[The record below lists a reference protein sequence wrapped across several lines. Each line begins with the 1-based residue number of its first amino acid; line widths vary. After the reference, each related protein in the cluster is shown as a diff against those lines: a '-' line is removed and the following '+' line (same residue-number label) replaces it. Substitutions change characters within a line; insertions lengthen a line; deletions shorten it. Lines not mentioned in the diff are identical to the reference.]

1 MLDTLRARLTLWYS
15 VVLAVL
21 LLLFSLTSYLLFS
34 RAANRRTDA
43 DLAELANSFL
53 VTFQDELKD
62 PDKPGGLQAA
72 ARQAMLEHHVR
83 GDVLLIVDAAGGV
96 VANSADLIPS
106 SAAASSVAARAVAS
120 SDFHKFVSAVSSSLS
135 NRSYQTIAS
144 EKGGFRAYATSF
156 SANSQNWLLV
166 ILRSLHA
173 QQEMLEQIRIALA
186 WLIPV
191 GVLFAGSGG
200 YFLACRSLT
209 PVAAMGRQ
217 AERISAA
224 NLHERLAV
232 SNANDELGSLA
243 RTFNDLLDR
252 LDHSFERQRRFI
264 SDASHELRTP
274 VSILRG
280 EAEVALS
287 QLSRSPEEYRESL
300 AVLHEEAQ
308 RLARIVEDLFTL
320 TRADAGEYRLALS
333 DFYLDELAADCVRA
347 TRALAQAKNIT
358 LAAVTPEEMPVH
370 ADEDLLRRMI
380 LNLLDNAI
388 KYTPAGGN
396 VSVTCGSVP
405 DGYQLNVTDSGP
417 GIPLEMQSRVFERF
431 FRVDRARSRS
441 GPDGGAGLGLSI
453 ARWIAEAHLGRIEL
467 VRSDASGS
475 MFTVSI
481 PSASESLR
489 SPGSSR

>member
-15 VVLAVL
+15 VVLALL

-53 VTFQDELKD
+53 VTFQDELRD
-62 PDKPGGLQAA
+62 PDKSGGLQAA

-83 GDVLLIVDAAGGV
+83 GDVLLIVDAANKV
-96 VANSADLIPS
+96 VVSSTDLAPS
-106 SAAASSVAARAVAS
+106 NTQASSIASHAVAFSSFQNFLAAASQSDRRFQNVAG
-120 SDFHKFVSAVSSSLS
+120 
-135 NRSYQTIAS
+135 
-144 EKGGFRAYATSF
+144 EKGGFRACSTRF
-156 SANSQNWLLV
+156 SADNQSWELV
-166 ILRSLHA
+166 ILRSLHG
-173 QQEMLEQIRIALA
+173 QKEMLQQIRMAFA
-186 WLIPV
+186 WLIPL
-191 GVLFAGSGG
+191 GVLLAAFGG
-200 YFLACRSLT
+200 YFLARRSLA
-209 PVAAMGRQ
+209 PVAAMGKQ
-217 AERISAA
+217 AERIGAA
-224 NLHERLAV
+224 NLHERLLV
-232 SNANDELGSLA
+232 RNANDELGRLA
-243 RTFNDLLDR
+243 RTFNELLDR
-252 LDHSFERQRRFI
+252 LDRSFERQRRFI
-264 SDASHELRTP
+264 YDASHELRTP

-320 TRADAGEYRLALS
+320 TRADAGEYRLVQS

-347 TRALAQAKNIT
+347 TRALAQAKSIK
-358 LAAVTPEEMPVH
+358 LVAVTPEEMPVH

-396 VSVTCGSVP
+396 VSVACRSVP
-405 DGYQLNVTDSGP
+405 EGYQLSVTDSGP
-417 GIPLEMQSRVFERF
+417 GIPAEMQSRIFERF
-431 FRVDRARSRS
+431 FRVDRARSRA
-441 GPDGGAGLGLSI
+441 GADGGAGLGLSI

-467 VRSDASGS
+467 VRSDAAGS
-475 MFTVSI
+475 EFTVRI
-481 PSASESLR
+481 PASSAPSL
-489 SPGSSR
+489 S

>member
-15 VVLAVL
+15 TVLALL
-21 LLLFSLTSYLLFS
+21 LLLFSLTSYFLFS

-62 PDKPGGLQAA
+62 PDKSGGLQAA

-83 GDVLLIVDAAGGV
+83 GDLLLIVDAASKI
-96 VANSADLIPS
+96 VANSADLRLSDAPANSI
-106 SAAASSVAARAVAS
+106 ASRALASGSFQNFVIVAS
-120 SDFHKFVSAVSSSLS
+120 QSDQRLQS
-135 NRSYQTIAS
+135 IAG
-144 EKGGFRAYATSF
+144 EKGGFRAYSTRF
-156 SANSQNWLLV
+156 SADGQSWMLV

-173 QQEMLEQIRIALA
+173 QQEMLQQIRVAFT

-191 GVLFAGSGG
+191 GVFFAGIGG
-200 YFLACRSLT
+200 YFLARRSLA
-209 PVAAMGRQ
+209 PVAAMGKQ
-217 AERISAA
+217 AEQIGAA
-224 NLHERLAV
+224 NLHERLEV
-232 SNANDELGSLA
+232 RNANDELGRLA
-243 RTFNDLLDR
+243 RTFNELLDR
-252 LDHSFERQRRFI
+252 LDRSFERQQRFI

-274 VSILRG
+274 VSILCG

-320 TRADAGEYRLALS
+320 TRADAGEYRLAKS
-333 DFYLDELAADCVRA
+333 AFYLDELVADCVRA
-347 TRALAQAKNIT
+347 TRALAQAKGIK
-358 LAAVTPEEMPVH
+358 LVAATPEELPVH

-380 LNLLDNAI
+380 LNLLGNAI

-405 DGYQLNVTDSGP
+405 DGYELSVTDSGP
-417 GIPLEMQSRVFERF
+417 GIPAEMQSRVFERF
-431 FRVDRARSRS
+431 FRVDRARSRT

-453 ARWIAEAHLGRIEL
+453 ARWIAEAHWGRVEL
-467 VRSDASGS
+467 ARSDATGS
-475 MFTVSI
+475 KFTVRI
-481 PSASESLR
+481 PASSER
-489 SPGSSR
+489 SPS

>member
-1 MLDTLRARLTLWYS
+1 MFDTLRERLTLWYS
-15 VVLAVL
+15 IVLALL
-21 LLLFSLTSYLLFS
+21 LLLFSLTSYFLFS

-53 VTFQDELKD
+53 VTFQDELGD
-62 PDKPGGLQAA
+62 PDKSGGLEGA

-83 GDVLLIVDAAGGV
+83 GDILLIVDPASKI
-96 VANSADLIPS
+96 VASSADLRLS
-106 SAAASSVAARAVAS
+106 SAPANPIASRALASSSFQDFMAVAS
-120 SDFHKFVSAVSSSLS
+120 QSDQRFQDISE
-135 NRSYQTIAS
+135 
-144 EKGGFRAYATSF
+144 EKGGFRAYSTHF
-156 SANSQNWLLV
+156 SADGQSWMLV

-173 QQEMLEQIRIALA
+173 QQEMLQQIRMAFA
-186 WLIPV
+186 WLIPL
-191 GVLFAGSGG
+191 GVLLAGFGG
-200 YFLACRSLT
+200 YFLARRSLG
-209 PVAAMGRQ
+209 PVAAMGKQ
-217 AERISAA
+217 AESIGAA
-224 NLHERLAV
+224 NLHERLEV
-232 SNANDELGSLA
+232 RNANDELGRLA
-243 RTFNDLLDR
+243 RTFNELLDR
-252 LDHSFERQRRFI
+252 LDRSFERQRRFI

-308 RLARIVEDLFTL
+308 RLARVVEDMFTL
-320 TRADAGEYRLALS
+320 TRADAGEYRLAQR

-347 TRALAQAKNIT
+347 TRALAHAKNIT
-358 LAAVTPEEMPVH
+358 LTAITPEEMPMH

-405 DGYQLNVTDSGP
+405 DGYELSVTDSGP
-417 GIPLEMQSRVFERF
+417 GIPAEMQSRVFERF
-431 FRVDRARSRS
+431 FRVDRARSRT
-441 GPDGGAGLGLSI
+441 GTDGGAGLGLSI

-467 VRSDASGS
+467 VRSDATGS
-475 MFTVSI
+475 NFTVRI
-481 PSASESLR
+481 PASSER
-489 SPGSSR
+489 SPSLDPAR